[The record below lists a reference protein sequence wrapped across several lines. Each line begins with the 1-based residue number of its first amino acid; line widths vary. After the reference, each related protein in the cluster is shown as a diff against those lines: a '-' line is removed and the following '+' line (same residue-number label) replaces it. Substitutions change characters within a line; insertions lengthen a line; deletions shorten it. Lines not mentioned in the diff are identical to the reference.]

1 MTGSLRRR
9 LAPLQRYSNTFG
21 FAATPYARPVQSQ
34 KVEAEQSQPDTAIQ
48 NINTRRCANITA
60 NSGWNRYGGLEF
72 MVHKGALV
80 ILGAEY
86 QHIDLRSKDGL
97 HRHHLCRF
105 CRFVGAPFSFDHGA
119 VVDIVRARLTIK
131 TPGYGWWGPT

>member
-48 NINTRRCANITA
+48 NINPRRCANITA
-60 NSGWNRYGGLEF
+60 NGGWNPYGGFE
-72 MVHKGALV
+72 
-80 ILGAEY
+80 ILGPQAGAGHARVRIAAHRTAH
-86 QHIDLRSKDGL
+86 QGRL
-97 HRHHLCRF
+97 HRQPPLSGHRSASTTMPSSTSF
-105 CRFVGAPFSFDHGA
+105 APA
-119 VVDIVRARLTIK
+119 
-131 TPGYGWWGPT
+131 